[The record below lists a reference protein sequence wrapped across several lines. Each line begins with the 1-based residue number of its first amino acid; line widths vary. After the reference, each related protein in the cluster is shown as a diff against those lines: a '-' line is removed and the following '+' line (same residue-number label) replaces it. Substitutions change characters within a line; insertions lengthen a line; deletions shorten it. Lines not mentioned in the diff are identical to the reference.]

1 MIVIHILKNKFSKKK
16 TKKKMLQRY
25 SPFIHKRV
33 ERLQPDEKNIK
44 R

>member
-16 TKKKMLQRY
+16 PKKMLRRY
-25 SPFIHKRV
+25 SPFIHKRM